1 MPYGSELYQLLTS
14 FDPYGAYKKGQ
25 AAPQEAAIEQ
35 QKRDVEQQKLS
46 VQQKQLKELAGE
58 KPAQEA
64 PELAQMAQNP
74 LGNDYT
80 IKDAE
85 GNSTFAAQAIPFV
98 SKSAEIKKQIAKN
111 QQDIKMATAFGD
123 NNLAAN
129 LSQEGRRLI
138 DDLTRSEAK
147 IQDMK
152 QQGSD
157 SIISNVSLGAKDQK
171 SYENVVKSTMDKL
184 GLVKRPNWLPETWT
198 PDLKDQIR
206 GYASDKTATAI
217 DNALD
222 RRESEKR
229 AVEREK
235 DRKTNQIAKERDDPL
250 HYALLVKALNKGVGG
265 EGGGATVTYGT
276 LQEKLDDPKYGVAQG
291 KRPAKEQTIA
301 RRITTDAAE
310 VTQGIDQVMTL
321 TEGGMRNVTGT
332 TFANVKDNG
341 FLSATGK
348 AFTNTISNKESQMYD
363 AMIYPLVKGISL
375 YANPDYRPTDND
387 VKIAMQS
394 YKATSGQPHIIQLE
408 KLAELKKNFNA
419 ASESFLDSYI
429 LNAQQA
435 TSIKKQIKEVNKAI
449 PWDVN
454 DVVKFTRQ
462 KDYKKFDDYLKK
474 TPSKETS
481 TETKKTGV
489 DANNP
494 LLTK

>member
-14 FDPYGAYKKGQ
+14 FDPYGAYTKGK

-129 LSQEGRRLI
+129 LSYEGRRLI
-138 DDLTRSEAK
+138 DDLTRSESK
-147 IQDMK
+147 IQEMK

-265 EGGGATVTYGT
+265 EGGGKIKITSPVDKQLNEAEQSLVLSQKIESSLSDPKIAKSLNGT
-276 LQEKLDDPKYGVAQG
+276 KLLRSLLETPKEMGSIDKIVRTNIFEKLPKDSQELVIELAN
-291 KRPAKEQTIA
+291 
-301 RRITTDAAE
+301 
-310 VTQGIDQVMTL
+310 L
-321 TEGGMRNVTGT
+321 RNAYYKQQSGLAVTGGEAARNF
-332 TFANVKDNG
+332 FAVV
-341 FLSATGK
+341 
-348 AFTNTISNKESQMYD
+348 Q
-363 AMIYPLVKGISL
+363 
-375 YANPDYRPTDND
+375 PTDNVETLITKLRVQKQKSLSILED
-387 VKIAMQS
+387 
-394 YKATSGQPHIIQLE
+394 GIQ
-408 KLAELKKNFNA
+408 
-419 ASESFLDSYI
+419 
-429 LNAQQA
+429 
-435 TSIKKQIKEVNKAI
+435 
-449 PWDVN
+449 
-454 DVVKFTRQ
+454 
-462 KDYKKFDDYLKK
+462 DYKLPPGRERRYQEIIGKEK
-474 TPSKETS
+474 TSKETPKETP
-481 TETKKTGV
+481 TETKKDSTKV
-489 DANNP
+489 PTVTTKEQYDALP
-494 LLTK
+494 EGAIYIEDGKQYQKPKKK

>member
-1 MPYGSELYQLLTS
+1 MPYGSELFNLATS
-14 FDPYGAYKKGQ
+14 FDPYGAYTKGQ

-98 SKSAEIKKQIAKN
+98 SKSADIKKQIAKN

-138 DDLTRSEAK
+138 DDLTRSESK
-147 IQDMK
+147 IQEMK

-229 AVEREK
+229 AVEQEK
-235 DRKTNQIAKERDDPL
+235 DRKRNQIAKERDDPL
-250 HYALLVKALNKGVGG
+250 RHALLVKALNKGVDG
-265 EGGGATVTYGT
+265 EGGGSDAPIKGLPKTKDERESYIARYQSIKTINDISSM
-276 LQEKLDDPKYGVAQG
+276 LENPKYS
-291 KRPAKEQTIA
+291 KFITPATQFTPQVISNLQQNFPELSQKLA
-301 RRITTDAAE
+301 RIQAYE
-310 VTQGIDQVMTL
+310 FSIG
-321 TEGGMRNVTGT
+321 
-332 TFANVKDNG
+332 
-341 FLSATGK
+341 GK
-348 AFTNTISNKESQMYD
+348 ALTAQEQKILEPLYGWRGLNASQ
-363 AMIYPLVKGISL
+363 
-375 YANPDYRPTDND
+375 
-387 VKIAMQS
+387 
-394 YKATSGQPHIIQLE
+394 
-408 KLAELKKNFNA
+408 LKKRM
-419 ASESFLDSYI
+419 EGV
-429 LNAQQA
+429 QQDFQ
-435 TSIKKQIKEVNKAI
+435 KRNKLEQEMY
-449 PWDVN
+449 PGL
-454 DVVKFTRQ
+454 KTLE
-462 KDYKKFDDYLKK
+462 KKFDTVYEDSVETKK
-474 TPSKETS
+474 PP
-481 TETKKTGV
+481 TETKKDSTKAPTV
-489 DANNP
+489 TTKEQYDALP
-494 LLTK
+494 EGTIYIEDGKQYQKPKKK